1 MMFWDGGW
9 GPAGWIFMSLMM
21 VGFWALVI
29 AAVVFAVRAMGSD
42 RDRARA
48 DDQLAARRI
57 LNERLARGEL
67 TEEEYTRRRQLL
79 DSR

>member
-9 GPAGWIFMSLMM
+9 GAAGWIFMSLMM
-21 VGFWALVI
+21 VVFWVLVI
-29 AAVVFAVRAMGSD
+29 LAVVFAVRAMSGD
-42 RDRARA
+42 RGRAPA
-48 DDQLAARRI
+48 DDQVEARRI